1 MKGGKSIFLGLSSI
15 SLIVLVLMA
24 IFLWYLVSPRLVQ
37 IHPGLPLLVGF
48 AMALFALMV
57 TLGLFLIL
65 ISTATEKN
73 LLFPGEN
80 QLTVKVL
87 FPIAVALGK
96 LLGISKDAVKRSF
109 IQVNNAL
116 VHASKGNIDN
126 RRVLLLL
133 PHCLQNYTCIYKIT
147 STMENCRRCGQCV
160 VGELAKLAEK
170 YGVVVSMATGG
181 TLARR
186 VIVETKPTAIVG
198 VACETDLTSGIQ
210 DAYPIPVLGVLNERP
225 HGPCRNTTVN
235 LDKVEQALLFF
246 LNSRPAPETKETR
259 SQKKQGALRP
269 SKDVDARYIAP
280 PKSANHWP
288 HWDDQRKEKPLI
300 SEVAED

>member
-1 MKGGKSIFLGLSSI
+1 MKGDKSIFLGLSSI
-15 SLIVLVLMA
+15 SLIVLVFMA
-24 IFLWYLVSPRLVQ
+24 IFLWYLVAPRLAQ

-48 AMALFALMV
+48 AMALFALAV
-57 TLGLFLIL
+57 TVGLFLIL

-87 FPIAVALGK
+87 FPISVAVGK
-96 LLGISKDAVKRSF
+96 LLGIPKDAVKRSF

-116 VHASKGNIDN
+116 VHALKDKIDS

-160 VGELAKLAEK
+160 VGGLAKLAEK
-170 YGVVVSMATGG
+170 HGVVVSMATGG

-186 VIVETKPTAIVG
+186 VIVETKPTVIVG

-210 DAYPIPVLGVLNERP
+210 DAYPIPVLGILNERP
-225 HGPCRNTTVN
+225 QGPCRNCTVD
-235 LDKVEQALLFF
+235 LTRVEEALTFF
-246 LNSRPAPETKETR
+246 LNSRPAPKAQEA
-259 SQKKQGALRP
+259 S
-269 SKDVDARYIAP
+269 S
-280 PKSANHWP
+280 
-288 HWDDQRKEKPLI
+288 RKEAGTAPRHEEIDDDFPQASQYTKPPTLTVE
-300 SEVAED
+300 SAEGETVDV

>member
-1 MKGGKSIFLGLSSI
+1 MQGKTVFLGLSAI

-24 IFLWYLVSPRLVQ
+24 FFMWYLVAPRLAQ
-37 IHPGLPLLVGF
+37 IHLGLPLLVGLG
-48 AMALFALMV
+48 MALFALMV

-65 ISTATEKN
+65 ISTATERN

-87 FPIAVALGK
+87 FPIAVAVGK

-116 VHASKGNIDN
+116 VRALKGKIDN

-133 PHCLQNYTCIYKIT
+133 PHCLQNYNCIYKIT

-160 VGELAKLAEK
+160 VSGLAKLAEK
-170 YGVVVSMATGG
+170 YGVDVSMATGG

-186 VIVETKPTAIVG
+186 VIVETRPTVIVG
-198 VACETDLTSGIQ
+198 VACETDLTTGIQ
-210 DAYPIPVLGVLNERP
+210 DAYPIPVLGILNERP
-225 HGPCRNTTVN
+225 QGPCRNCTVD
-235 LDKVEQALLFF
+235 LEKVEEALIFF
-246 LNSRPAPETKETR
+246 LNSRPAAETKGEFPKAEEISPTVKENETQLIQ
-259 SQKKQGALRP
+259 SPQLAKP
-269 SKDVDARYIAP
+269 SAWSAGDPVDI
-280 PKSANHWP
+280 
-288 HWDDQRKEKPLI
+288 
-300 SEVAED
+300 

>member
-1 MKGGKSIFLGLSSI
+1 MKGKTIFLGLSAI

-24 IFLWYLVSPRLVQ
+24 FFMWYLVAPRLAQ
-37 IHPGLPLLVGF
+37 IHLGLPLLVGLG
-48 AMALFALMV
+48 MALFALMV

-65 ISTATEKN
+65 ISTATERN

-87 FPIAVALGK
+87 FPIAVAVGK
-96 LLGISKDAVKRSF
+96 LLGISKDAVKNSF

-116 VHASKGNIDN
+116 VRALKGKINN

-133 PHCLQNYTCIYKIT
+133 PHCLQNSSCIYKIT

-160 VGELAKLAEK
+160 VGGLAKLAEK
-170 YGVVVSMATGG
+170 YGVDVSMATGG

-186 VIVETKPTAIVG
+186 VIVETRPTVIVG
-198 VACETDLTSGIQ
+198 VACETDLTTGIQ

-225 HGPCRNTTVN
+225 QGPCRNCTVD
-235 LDKVEQALLFF
+235 LEKVEEALIFF
-246 LNSRPAPETKETR
+246 LNSRPATET
-259 SQKKQGALRP
+259 QGKLP
-269 SKDVDARYIAP
+269 SKEEEISPIDNENDTQLIQSP
-280 PKSANHWP
+280 
-288 HWDDQRKEKPLI
+288 QFTKPLASSTGGPVDI
-300 SEVAED
+300 